1 MDENNVKFI
10 KIILYF
16 KSQILQYM
24 TNLYILQQ
32 KRLFTTILQVY
43 EVIIQF
49 KSFESMI
56 VTTFINCKS
65 KVNLIIIGMRH

>member
-16 KSQILQYM
+16 KSQILQYI

-56 VTTFINCKS
+56 VTNFY
-65 KVNLIIIGMRH
+65 

>member
-56 VTTFINCKS
+56 VTNFY
-65 KVNLIIIGMRH
+65 